1 VNEEA
6 PFDADDEEWA
16 EGVRWLREAHQR
28 SRGYAPYW
36 EWVPDR
42 SMAELHAAR
51 VLHKFLVAAG
61 KMVSGSLT
69 SLTKLQ
75 ADPPDV
81 LLETVNG
88 RRVGTEVTELL
99 DPDAAKRHSYRKKR
113 GDPPAYDSAPWTPTK
128 MAKTLFGIIGVK
140 DHKLRK
146 VAGGF
151 DECFLAIVTDEPG
164 IDEWL
169 SRDAVSRC
177 WSTVQHIHRAFLV
190 MSYHTATNVDVY
202 PDQCLVLPLQLR
214 GRQSR
219 PGRA

>member
-6 PFDADDEEWA
+6 PFDEDDEEWA
-16 EGVRWLREAHQR
+16 ESVRRLREARRR
-28 SRGYAPYW
+28 SRGYAEYW

-42 SMAELHAAR
+42 SRAELEAAR
-51 VLHKFLVAAG
+51 VLHKFLVTAG
-61 KMVSGSLT
+61 EMVSGSLT
-69 SLTKLQ
+69 VVRP
-75 ADPPDV
+75 DPPDV

-88 RRVGTEVTELL
+88 RRVGIEVTELL
-99 DPDAAKRHSYRKKR
+99 DRDAVKRHSDRRKR
-113 GDPPAYDSAPWTPTK
+113 GDPPAFDTAQWTPTK
-128 MAKTLFGIIGVK
+128 MAKMLSQIVEAK

-146 VAGGF
+146 VASRF

-177 WSTVQHIHRAFLV
+177 WLTVQHIHRAFLV
-190 MSYHTATNVDVY
+190 MSYHPATNVDLY

-214 GRQSR
+214 
-219 PGRA
+219 A

>member
-16 EGVRWLREAHQR
+16 ESVRWLREAHQR

-88 RRVGTEVTELL
+88 RRVGIEVTELL
-99 DPDAAKRHSYRKKR
+99 DPDAVKRHSYRKKR
-113 GDPPAYDSAPWTPTK
+113 GDPPAYDSAPWTPTS
-128 MAKTLFGIIGVK
+128 MAKALSGIIGVK

-146 VAGGF
+146 VASGF

-214 GRQSR
+214 GRHSR